1 MGEALVKYFLAQEAE
16 VSYCA
21 STVTNTEFN
30 EFQNSL
36 PKTNTARAVGTALD
50 MLDIE
55 ATEDWVMD
63 SARRVGRL
71 DMVIAKGTS
80 QYSSHPSLSE

>member
-1 MGEALVKYFLAQEAE
+1 MGEALVKYFLAQEAD

-21 STVTNTEFN
+21 PTVTNTEFD

-36 PKTNTARAVGTALD
+36 PETNTARAVGTALD
-50 MLDIE
+50 MPDIE
-55 ATEDWVMD
+55 AVEDWVMD

-71 DMVIAKGTS
+71 DVVIAKGTPLPIQRSS
-80 QYSSHPSLSE
+80 QS